1 MFLQVLGSFFCA
13 TAAHLQAVE
22 RNKSMNMNNLLP
34 AFAALSCIMASHA
47 LAQDPRSETVTPKFR
62 EAIANVPGRSLVAV
76 EVDYEP
82 GAASQPHSHA
92 KSAFIYAYVLSGE
105 VVSKV
110 NDGPARIYKAG
121 EGWSEPPG
129 AVHSISR
136 NASSTEPARLL
147 AIFVT
152 DTSETK
158 LTFPVKQN

>member
-1 MFLQVLGSFFCA
+1 M
-13 TAAHLQAVE
+13 
-22 RNKSMNMNNLLP
+22 KMKNLLP
-34 AFAALSCIMASHA
+34 VAVAAMSWIMASQASAH
-47 LAQDPRSETVTPKFR
+47 DPRSETVTPRLR
-62 EAIANVPGRSLVAV
+62 EAIPNVPGKSLVAV

-82 GAASQPHSHA
+82 GAASQPHTHA
-92 KSAFIYAYVLSGE
+92 KSAFIYAYVLSGRVE
-105 VVSKV
+105 SKV
-110 NDGPARIYKAG
+110 NDGPARIYKVG

-136 NASSTEPARLL
+136 NASQTEPARLL